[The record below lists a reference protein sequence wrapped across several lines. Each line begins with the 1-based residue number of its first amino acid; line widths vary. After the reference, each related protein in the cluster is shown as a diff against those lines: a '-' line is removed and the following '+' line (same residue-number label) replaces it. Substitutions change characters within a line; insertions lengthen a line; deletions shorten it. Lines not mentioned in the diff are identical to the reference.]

1 MFAVF
6 SGKFSKG
13 CSPQLHVKGQRL
25 DLLCILAFYSNDAEW
40 YLMLCIDDN
49 FTTNGIYR
57 HVLQS
62 GVDIKYFGP

>member
-1 MFAVF
+1 MFAVICNV
-6 SGKFSKG
+6 SSKG
-13 CSPQLHVKGQRL
+13 CSQLNDVKGQRL
-25 DLLCILAFYSNDAEW
+25 DLLCILAFYSNDSEW